1 MIDEERLIEELI
13 KENSNITIREY
24 LEILQEI
31 KRIT

>member
-1 MIDEERLIEELI
+1 MIDEEKLMKELI
-13 KENSNITIREY
+13 KENPEITIREY

>member
-1 MIDEERLIEELI
+1 MIDEEKLVEELI